1 MLPSWWTAL
10 RLSGLSA
17 TDALPNRNAISKVPR
32 AAGYRVAISSNG
44 TQLPTFALQRFHQL
58 TEGRSDQE
66 WTSFNRPC

>member
-32 AAGYRVAISSNG
+32 AAGYRVAISSCG
-44 TQLPTFALQRFHQL
+44 TQQPVLKRPFACPESWEDRTRNFASREIL
-58 TEGRSDQE
+58 
-66 WTSFNRPC
+66 